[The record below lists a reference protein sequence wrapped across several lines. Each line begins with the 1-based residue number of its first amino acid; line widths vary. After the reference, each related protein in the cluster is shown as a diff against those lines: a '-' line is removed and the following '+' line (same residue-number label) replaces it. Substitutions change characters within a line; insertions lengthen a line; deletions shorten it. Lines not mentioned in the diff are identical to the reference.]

1 MVEHPHKIAHKPV
14 GPGQASLEGVLQ
26 WQFSKHWQMIHF
38 SRKHSLSVLLLVVL
52 LRSDGHHGYEWA
64 KIGDFINLTFYL
76 TRGNAEN
83 SVLKLKFILFYFNLM
98 IFGVFCGI

>member
-1 MVEHPHKIAHKPV
+1 M
-14 GPGQASLEGVLQ
+14 
-26 WQFSKHWQMIHF
+26 
-38 SRKHSLSVLLLVVL
+38 
-52 LRSDGHHGYEWA
+52 LRSDGRHGYEWA